1 MIFSKIDGDIN
12 DKNCKFELSFGN
24 CFFNYEDYIKVI
36 FELGNELTINYDD
49 SMVIF
54 ESKTIDYK
62 KDIIDKLINNLY
74 IHNSKLSKLYG
85 EQYVKKLK
93 KD

>member
-1 MIFSKIDGDIN
+1 MIKHNYKGGEIDD
-12 DKNCKFELSFGN
+12 
-24 CFFNYEDYIKVI
+24 
-36 FELGNELTINYDD
+36 
-49 SMVIF
+49 
-54 ESKTIDYK
+54 K

>member
-1 MIFSKIDGDIN
+1 MDLLEMDLVGNKNAFIAEYIGEYDYSNLEFKTFIATYILDREKKINSSKENKPFANMI
-12 DKNCKFELSFGN
+12 
-24 CFFNYEDYIKVI
+24 
-36 FELGNELTINYDD
+36 DD
-49 SMVIF
+49 
-54 ESKTIDYK
+54 K